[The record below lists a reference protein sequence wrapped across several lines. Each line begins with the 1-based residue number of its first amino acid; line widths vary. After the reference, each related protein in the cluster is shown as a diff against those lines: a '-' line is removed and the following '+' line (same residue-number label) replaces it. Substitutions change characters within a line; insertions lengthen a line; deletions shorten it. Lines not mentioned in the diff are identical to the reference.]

1 MKRIRSI
8 VSLELTPVSQPIASR
23 RVLKDVCC
31 QGRFDEMPHSL
42 VPQFASKCV
51 IPNATTIV
59 HFANGQITASN
70 KLRKNILALSAA
82 IKSKSS
88 SRGCGP
94 VLWKWALQQPWRF

>member
-1 MKRIRSI
+1 
-8 VSLELTPVSQPIASR
+8 
-23 RVLKDVCC
+23 
-31 QGRFDEMPHSL
+31 MPHSL